1 MAPHFS
7 LQHTSR
13 GQSSCTS
20 AGLSVSSEKVGPPE
34 AAQGIDDIAVTL
46 AVAHVAPSFGSSGGT
61 DGTSGNWAKMS
72 SRSGKTFS
80 SPLTVLDNSPVSKS
94 SD

>member
-46 AVAHVAPSFGSSGGT
+46 AVAHVASGGT
-61 DGTSGNWAKMS
+61 DDTSGNWAKMS